1 MKSGTN
7 SIQHA
12 AKKKRKSL
20 LEKGV
25 RYPGRDVNHFT
36 ETCAFMGL
44 SREGEVPPFD
54 RWQELVD
61 EINSDSRRALIS
73 HEWICEADDEQAR
86 GFVESL
92 GENTHVVITLR
103 PLSGMLGSYWQQMV
117 KTGVATL
124 TFNDWLKKVLAA
136 PPGTTQGSKFD
147 KQSDQANI
155 VSRWERVVG
164 PDRLTVLI
172 ADKKRPTL
180 ISDGF
185 EQLLALPP
193 GFLVDDDADGTQ
205 SNRSLSVS
213 EAELFRRLNVIFKK
227 HEVPWV
233 EYATAP
239 RRGAV
244 ARVLK
249 DQLPGS
255 DQKIQLPEWA
265 ADVANSY
272 SERMVTQLRESGA
285 TVVGDLD
292 ALSAPV
298 STAPD
303 SQDPIDT
310 ISMDVA
316 VEAIAGTVS
325 ASLGRGP
332 FFGKRNPNH
341 GLRIAGQQSGAT
353 SVPAGTPSLGQR
365 VSDWGRRLAAKRG

>member
-12 AKKKRKSL
+12 AKKKRKAL
-20 LEKGV
+20 LAKGV

-44 SREGEVPPFD
+44 SREGEVPPFE
-54 RWQELVD
+54 RWQEMLD
-61 EINSDSRRALIS
+61 EINSDDRRAFIS
-73 HEWICEADDEQAR
+73 HEWICEADDEEAR
-86 GFVESL
+86 RFIESL

-124 TFNDWLKKVLAA
+124 TFNDWLAKVLDAS
-136 PPGTTQGSKFD
+136 PGTRRTSKFD
-147 KQSDQANI
+147 RQCDQAGI
-155 VSRWERVVG
+155 VSRWERIVG

-172 ADKKRPTL
+172 ADKKRPYL
-180 ISDGF
+180 ISDAI
-185 EQLLALPP
+185 EQLLDLPS
-193 GFLVDDDADGTQ
+193 GFLVDDSADGSE

-213 EAELFRRLNVIFKK
+213 EAELFRRLNVLFKK
-227 HEVPWV
+227 HKIPWV

-249 DQLPGS
+249 EELPGS
-255 DQKIQLPEWA
+255 DQKIRLPAWA
-265 ADVANSY
+265 AEKATSY
-272 SERMVTQLRESGA
+272 SEEIVTRLRTSRA

-303 SQDPIDT
+303 SEEPIDT

-332 FFGKRNPNH
+332 FFGQRKPNR
-341 GLRIAGQQSGAT
+341 GIRPMGTQSGST
-353 SVPAGTPSLGQR
+353 STASDLAVLGR
-365 VSDWGRRLAAKRG
+365 RALDWGRRMAAKRG